1 MKTFSDKVRDIVR
14 KIPKGKTMTYK
25 AVAAKAGN
33 PKAARAVGAICA
45 RITTHRSRVIALL
58 QATAQ
63 CAATFVRAVGRP
75 NNDPLD
81 RELHRCIA
89 EERDVARFT
98 AALGQEQ
105 TFCQAG
111 RMSACRSRADIR

>member
-1 MKTFSDKVRDIVR
+1 M
-14 KIPKGKTMTYK
+14 
-25 AVAAKAGN
+25 
-33 PKAARAVGAICA
+33 
-45 RITTHRSRVIALL
+45 THRSRVIALL

-98 AALGQEQ
+98 AALGQKQTSEDIQ
-105 TFCQAG
+105 SMSLYPQKRTSLKATAMSALCQKRTFCAEAKTSLFNHLVSG
-111 RMSACRSRADIR
+111 VEHRL

>member
-1 MKTFSDKVRDIVR
+1 M
-14 KIPKGKTMTYK
+14 
-25 AVAAKAGN
+25 
-33 PKAARAVGAICA
+33 
-45 RITTHRSRVIALL
+45 

-98 AALGQEQ
+98 AALGHFRPIERGFAVSGYPPK
-105 TFCQAG
+105 T
-111 RMSACRSRADIR
+111 DIETGIYEYTPQKGIIALSFNDIVVAANGVAA

>member
-1 MKTFSDKVRDIVR
+1 M
-14 KIPKGKTMTYK
+14 
-25 AVAAKAGN
+25 
-33 PKAARAVGAICA
+33 
-45 RITTHRSRVIALL
+45 THRSRVIALL

-98 AALGQEQ
+98 AALGQKQ
-105 TFCQAG
+105 TSEDIQS
-111 RMSACRSRADIR
+111 MSALPPKADIAEGDRHVRFVPKADIATIRVTLRAAGSSPTPQ

>member
-1 MKTFSDKVRDIVR
+1 M
-14 KIPKGKTMTYK
+14 
-25 AVAAKAGN
+25 
-33 PKAARAVGAICA
+33 
-45 RITTHRSRVIALL
+45 THRSRVIALL

-98 AALGQEQ
+98 GALGHFRPIECG
-105 TFCQAG
+105 FA
-111 RMSACRSRADIR
+111 MSGYPPKADIETAIYEYTPLVHCLFFSAKKGSRSICRSGCS